1 MNIAHT
7 PSCQQQQLQLRRLL
21 SSFLIAIKCQ
31 LNIILIASLCEHISH
46 IILGLPESINRFSL
60 DMIFFPLPRFNN
72 RCVPL
77 NYLRAANAKCQN
89 VLAQAVQ
96 FGSDMAAT
104 RVTLGY
110 LLEMG

>member
-1 MNIAHT
+1 M
-7 PSCQQQQLQLRRLL
+7 PSV
-21 SSFLIAIKCQ
+21 
-31 LNIILIASLCEHISH
+31 CEHISH
-46 IILGLPESINRFSL
+46 IILSLRESINRFSL
-60 DMIFFPLPRFNN
+60 DMIFFFSLPRFNN
-72 RCVPL
+72 RCVAL

-110 LLEMG
+110 LNE